1 MIGLNFFNV
10 FDNTNFK
17 TLQVKRENGVKF
29 NRIKIFLKMWLN
41 FFIFKYKKINIKYL
55 SMKITFMTF
64 LLNNYKKFFSRKIK
78 FQVCKK
84 IYFVKKEISYEK

>member
-41 FFIFKYKKINIKYL
+41 FLLFKYKKINIKYL

-64 LLNNYKKFFSRKIK
+64 Y
-78 FQVCKK
+78 
-84 IYFVKKEISYEK
+84 